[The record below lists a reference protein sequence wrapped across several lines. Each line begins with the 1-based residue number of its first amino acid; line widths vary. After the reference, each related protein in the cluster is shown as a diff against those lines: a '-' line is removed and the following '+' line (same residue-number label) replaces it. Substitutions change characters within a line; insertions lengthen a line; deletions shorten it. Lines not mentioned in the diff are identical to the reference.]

1 MISNSILL
9 LKNDMETK
17 RDNRRQ
23 ANTKYIQ
30 LDTRKCEACWK
41 CIEACSN
48 NVIGCV
54 NLPWHKHA
62 LIIKSDKC
70 TGCSKCIK
78 ACEFNAILK
87 VSANN

>member
-1 MISNSILL
+1 
-9 LKNDMETK
+9 METK

-48 NVIGCV
+48 HVFGRV

-62 LIIKSDKC
+62 LINNSDKC
-70 TGCSKCIK
+70 TGCSKCVNTCK
-78 ACEFNAILK
+78 FNAISK